1 MQNESIRD
9 LKKAVKILINDIS
22 KLEINLERF
31 NKKISNKINKRIY
44 TYDSMFGGEKKN
56 VSFPS
61 NFAKHKIGKK
71 AK

>member
-31 NKKISNKINKRIY
+31 NKKISNKIN
-44 TYDSMFGGEKKN
+44 
-56 VSFPS
+56 
-61 NFAKHKIGKK
+61 
-71 AK
+71 